1 MKVKKIKSYFNLLSV
16 LCLEIQNQPDK
27 ILDVYY
33 VLRMVLDRGN
43 KILVFGNGGS
53 ASDAEHFVGEL
64 VGRFIK
70 ERKGLPAI
78 ALTTNSASITA
89 ISNDYFYEDVFS
101 RQVEALAKEGDLVL
115 GISTSG
121 NSENVFRGIMKAKE
135 IGCCT
140 VGLLGKD
147 GGKIKRIVDY
157 SIVVDAEE
165 TYHIQ
170 EIHIAFLHLLCKF
183 IDEE

>member
-1 MKVKKIKSYFNLLSV
+1 MKVKKIKSYFNFLSV

-33 VLRMVLDRGN
+33 ALRMALDKGN

-78 ALTTNSASITA
+78 ALTNKFSIYY
-89 ISNDYFYEDVFS
+89 SN
-101 RQVEALAKEGDLVL
+101 
-115 GISTSG
+115 
-121 NSENVFRGIMKAKE
+121 
-135 IGCCT
+135 
-140 VGLLGKD
+140 
-147 GGKIKRIVDY
+147 IK
-157 SIVVDAEE
+157 
-165 TYHIQ
+165 
-170 EIHIAFLHLLCKF
+170 
-183 IDEE
+183 